1 MAIGTW
7 SQSAPS
13 GATWING
20 GEHVLKPNANWYHKI
35 VWDVYRPAKSKN
47 IVIRVRFYGSH
58 KDDWQNASGS
68 TNAVISV
75 NGDTSTKRVTTQGYT
90 ASNDD
95 WKLNDTWYYTVE
107 ASSRGDV
114 VMIGNGSADYALTV
128 PGGDLIPV
136 YAKVNG
142 AWVQAAAM
150 HVKVNGAWKESAAAY
165 VKVNGSWKEPN

>member
-1 MAIGTW
+1 MATGTW
-7 SQSAPS
+7 SQTAPS
-13 GATWING
+13 GAVWING
-20 GEHVLKPNANWYHKI
+20 GEHALYPRAEWYHKI
-35 VWDVYRPAKSKN
+35 VWDVYRPEKSKT
-47 IVIRVRFYGSH
+47 ITIRVRFYASH
-58 KDDWQNASGS
+58 KDGWLNDSG
-68 TNAVISV
+68 TTTAYISV
-75 NGDTSTKRVTTQGYT
+75 NGDVSTKAVTTKGYRYDL
-90 ASNDD
+90 S
-95 WKLNDTWYYTVE
+95 WIHNDTWYYTVE

-150 HVKVNGAWKESAAAY
+150 HVKVNGAWKESTTTH